1 MLPPHIIKKTAPLG
15 SPKARL
21 TILSK
26 QEQIVKNFFRKII
39 DFFRIRGRM
48 NIEKVLPIDG
58 QPLEISTEVTALFGR
73 RGGHFCFLDAR
84 NKPIMPTTNKP
95 IWIRSE

>member
-1 MLPPHIIKKTAPLG
+1 
-15 SPKARL
+15 
-21 TILSK
+21 
-26 QEQIVKNFFRKII
+26 
-39 DFFRIRGRM
+39 M

-73 RGGHFCFLDAR
+73 RGGHFCFLDVR